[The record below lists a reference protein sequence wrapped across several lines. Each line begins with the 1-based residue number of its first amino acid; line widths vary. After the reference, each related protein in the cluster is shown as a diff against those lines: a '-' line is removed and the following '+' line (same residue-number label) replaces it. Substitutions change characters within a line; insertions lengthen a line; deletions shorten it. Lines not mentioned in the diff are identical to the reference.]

1 MFVSTRKASE
11 LTGVSAQLLYKFCKE
26 GKIPYIRLGNKFLF
40 DVEQLRE
47 ALRSEALAAVT
58 QGIEG

>member
-11 LTGVSAQLLYKFCKE
+11 LTGVSAQLLYKLCKE
-26 GKIPYIRLGNKFLF
+26 GKIPHIRLGNKFLF

-58 QGIEG
+58 QGIAG

>member
-11 LTGVSAQLLYKFCKE
+11 LTGVSAKLLYKLCKE
-26 GKIPYIRLGNKFLF
+26 GRIPFIRLGNKFLF

>member
-11 LTGVSAQLLYKFCKE
+11 LTGVSAQLLYKLCKE

>member
-11 LTGVSAQLLYKFCKE
+11 LTGVSATLLYKLCKE
-26 GKIPYIRLGNKFLF
+26 GRIPFIRLGNKFLF
-40 DVEQLRE
+40 DVEQLTE

-58 QGIEG
+58 QNKEV